1 MSSGNAHQ
9 DRLHEELD
17 TAIQENAPVGKLE
30 DAEIQRLVALSN
42 DASFQRSERVP
53 VKSVEAFEPRS
64 LVSIAMA
71 AQRRRESELRTAI
84 AAGATIDDEGANPE
98 AAAADPA
105 ADPAGETDDNSGKQA
120 NPEAGADADGADAQA
135 AVQAETAGDEAGEG
149 ASADD
154 APSSTSKVDFEA
166 GRTEGLEEGRRVGFD
181 EGQAKGMEEGR
192 AAGRA
197 EASAQLERAVQAFEA
212 ATARLSELT
221 AVDSDALATSINDA
235 ILRLASARAGRA
247 IAEQPD
253 SFADRIEALLATIR
267 TVSGQP
273 SIRLNPADLA
283 SIQPLA
289 DTRDKLR
296 HCNFVADPSLANGD
310 LSVMVGTIGIDD
322 IIVPREPATDIASD
336 GSEAAVPNAV
346 PDDGPDGP
354 ATDTRAETTPDTA
367 SDSESAPEAGDMSDS
382 ILPEPDTTPD
392 EAATLEAGDAAAA
405 AKPESTADIAP
416 DQGSD
421 SGADTP
427 KDAAEDKSEHLE
439 DDAPENTPETA
450 QEDVGPAADDAA
462 PQPDGDQDV

>member
-17 TAIQENAPVGKLE
+17 AAIQENAPVGKLE

-84 AAGATIDDEGANPE
+84 AAGATIDDEGADPE

-105 ADPAGETDDNSGKQA
+105 ADPAGETDDDSGKQA
-120 NPEAGADADGADAQA
+120 IPEAGADADGADAQA

-149 ASADD
+149 ESADD
-154 APSSTSKVDFEA
+154 APSSTSQVDFEA

-289 DTRDKLR
+289 DTREKLR

-322 IIVPREPATDIASD
+322 IIVPREPATDIATD
-336 GSEAAVPNAV
+336 GSEAAVPDA
-346 PDDGPDGP
+346 GPDGP

-367 SDSESAPEAGDMSDS
+367 SDAEVAPEAGDMSDS
-382 ILPEPDTTPD
+382 ILPEPDATPD
-392 EAATLEAGDAAAA
+392 AAATLEAGDAAAA
-405 AKPESTADIAP
+405 AEPEGTADTAP
-416 DQGSD
+416 DQDVD

-427 KDAAEDKSEHLE
+427 RDTAEDATE
-439 DDAPENTPETA
+439 DTTEDTAENTPETA

>member
-1 MSSGNAHQ
+1 
-9 DRLHEELD
+9 EELD
-17 TAIQENAPVGKLE
+17 AAIQENAPVGKLE

-84 AAGATIDDEGANPE
+84 AAGATIDDEGADPE

-105 ADPAGETDDNSGKQA
+105 ADPAGETDDDSGKQA
-120 NPEAGADADGADAQA
+120 TPEVGADADGADAQA

-149 ASADD
+149 ESADD
-154 APSSTSKVDFEA
+154 APSSTSQVDFEA

-181 EGQAKGMEEGR
+181 EGQAKGIEEGR

-289 DTRDKLR
+289 DTREKLR

-322 IIVPREPATDIASD
+322 IIVPREPATDIATD
-336 GSEAAVPNAV
+336 GFEAAVPDA
-346 PDDGPDGP
+346 GPDVP

-367 SDSESAPEAGDMSDS
+367 SDAEVAPEAGDMSDS
-382 ILPEPDTTPD
+382 ILPEPDATPD
-392 EAATLEAGDAAAA
+392 AGDTLEAGDAAAA
-405 AKPESTADIAP
+405 TEPEGTADTALFSN
-416 DQGSD
+416 DSTRRASFGLMARRGVCFLAAAGAAAGSE
-421 SGADTP
+421 AVRF
-427 KDAAEDKSEHLE
+427 AILR
-439 DDAPENTPETA
+439 
-450 QEDVGPAADDAA
+450 
-462 PQPDGDQDV
+462 